1 MNMNE
6 KKIFEATFNHVVPIC
21 ITDTDYNITKANDA
35 YWDFF
40 GPLNPNEEDNTK
52 CYNHRPGPSCH
63 TGKCPLQQILSG
75 TEKFT
80 CEPTKEK
87 NDKTHYLIVTAK
99 PLRDDDGNVVGVVE
113 FFQDISER
121 KEFEDEKQLLIKELQ
136 ASLEQVKLLSG
147 FLPICA
153 YCKKVRDDKGY
164 WSQIESYIR
173 DHSEAQFSHGI
184 CPDCVEKFKEKE

>member
-1 MNMNE
+1 MNIDD
-6 KKIFEATFNHVVPIC
+6 KKIFQATFNHVIPIC
-21 ITDTDYNITKANDA
+21 ITDTEYNIIKANDA
-35 YWDFF
+35 YWSFF
-40 GPLNPNEEDNTK
+40 GPLNPAEEDNHK
-52 CYNHRPGPSCH
+52 CYNHRPGASCH
-63 TGKCPLQQILSG
+63 TEKCPLQQVLAG

-87 NDKTHYLIVTAK
+87 NGRTHYLIVTAK
-99 PLRDDDGNVVGVVE
+99 PLKDDAGNVLGVVE

-121 KEFEDEKQLLIKELQ
+121 KEFENERQQLIKELQ

-153 YCKKVRDDKGY
+153 YCKKVRDDSGY

-173 DHSEAQFSHGI
+173 DHSEAEFSHGI
-184 CPDCVEKFKEKE
+184 CPDCVKKFKEK